1 MLSLLVEFFRFEL
14 HIDKVCIFQ
23 QFWKLVKFSLL
34 KHIQLFAKGVE
45 EINDAFAQLVFQVEF
60 FATCDLLTA
69 VY

>member
-23 QFWKLVKFSLL
+23 QFWKLIKFSLL

-45 EINDAFAQLVFQVEF
+45 EINDAFAQLVF
-60 FATCDLLTA
+60 
-69 VY
+69 